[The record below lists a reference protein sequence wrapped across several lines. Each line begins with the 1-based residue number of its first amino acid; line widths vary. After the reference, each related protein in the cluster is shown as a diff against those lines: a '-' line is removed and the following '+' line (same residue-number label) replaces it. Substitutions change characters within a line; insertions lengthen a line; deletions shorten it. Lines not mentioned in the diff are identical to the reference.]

1 MAICARCGA
10 WIQDGAVLP
19 AACHQLHAAGD
30 VVSAINI
37 LRRLIPIHPRAL
49 VDSLLTYPRFL
60 GTIKPQLLGRA
71 DAELGARTRSLGTA
85 WWPRALKC
93 PVGKR
98 VLVVAP
104 HPDDETIGPGGF
116 LLRHRGLAELHVV
129 TVFNGERGGR
139 LERGPW
145 ENTPEYKAEMV
156 ATRRDEMGRV
166 AAVLGLA
173 SVQRLDVPDGTID
186 LQPGAV
192 LRLRAA
198 VERVSP
204 DIVMLP
210 WYLDAHPEHRVTNV
224 LYAWGC
230 ADLSCMVLAYEV
242 WQMLEPNA
250 VLDITDQLDEKLAL
264 VNKYR
269 SQTATVDY
277 VGFVEGIA
285 RTRAFYSPVRTN
297 RGGAAEAY
305 LALPNADYCD
315 LVTSVYGVDGQL
327 STDAKRLLA

>member
-1 MAICARCGA
+1 
-10 WIQDGAVLP
+10 
-19 AACHQLHAAGD
+19 
-30 VVSAINI
+30 
-37 LRRLIPIHPRAL
+37 
-49 VDSLLTYPRFL
+49 
-60 GTIKPQLLGRA
+60 
-71 DAELGARTRSLGTA
+71 
-85 WWPRALKC
+85 
-93 PVGKR
+93 VGKR

-104 HPDDETIGPGGF
+104 HPDDETIGAGGF

-129 TVFNGERGGR
+129 TVFNGEGGGR

-145 ENTPEYKAEMV
+145 ENTPEYKAELV
-156 ATRRDEMGRV
+156 ATRRDELGRV
-166 AAVLGLA
+166 AVVLGLA
-173 SVQRLDVPDGTID
+173 SVQRLDLPDGAID
-186 LQPGAV
+186 PQPGVA

-210 WYLDAHPEHRVTNV
+210 WYLDALRDHRVTNV

-230 ADLSCMVLAYEV
+230 ADLSCMVLAYEI

-264 VNKYR
+264 VTKYR

-277 VGFVEGIA
+277 LGLVEGIA

-297 RGGAAEAY
+297 RGGAVEAY

-327 STDAKRLLA
+327 SRDARRLLA

>member
-1 MAICARCGA
+1 
-10 WIQDGAVLP
+10 
-19 AACHQLHAAGD
+19 
-30 VVSAINI
+30 
-37 LRRLIPIHPRAL
+37 
-49 VDSLLTYPRFL
+49 LLTYPRFI
-60 GTIKPQLLGRA
+60 GTIKPQLLGRV
-71 DAELGARTRSLGTA
+71 DAELSARIRSLRTA
-85 WWPRALKC
+85 WWPRALEC
-93 PVGKR
+93 PLGKR
-98 VLVVAP
+98 ILVIAP

-116 LLRHRGLAELHVV
+116 LLRHRGLAELHVIV
-129 TVFNGERGGR
+129 VCKGDGGGR
-139 LERGPW
+139 LEQRAW
-145 ENTPEYKAEMV
+145 EDTPEYKAELV
-156 ATRRDEMGRV
+156 ATRRNELERV

-173 SVQRLDVPDGTID
+173 SVQRLDFSDGTID

-192 LRLRAA
+192 LQLRAA

-204 DIVMLP
+204 DIIMLP
-210 WYLDAHPEHRVTNV
+210 WYLDAQRDHRVTNV

-250 VLDITDQLDEKLAL
+250 VLDITGQLAEKLAL
-264 VNKYR
+264 VAHYR

-277 VGFVEGIA
+277 LGFVEGIA

-315 LVTSVYGVDGQL
+315 LVTSVYGVASQV
-327 STDAKRLLA
+327 STDAMRLLA

>member
-1 MAICARCGA
+1 M
-10 WIQDGAVLP
+10 
-19 AACHQLHAAGD
+19 GD
-30 VVSAINI
+30 TDFA
-37 LRRLIPIHPRAL
+37 
-49 VDSLLTYPRFL
+49 
-60 GTIKPQLLGRA
+60 
-71 DAELGARTRSLGTA
+71 
-85 WWPRALKC
+85 
-93 PVGKR
+93 GKR

-104 HPDDETIGPGGF
+104 HPDDEAIGPGGF

-129 TVFNGERGGR
+129 TNFHGERGGR
-139 LERGPW
+139 LERAPW

-186 LQPGAV
+186 LQPGVV
-192 LRLRAA
+192 LRLRDA

-204 DIVMLP
+204 DIVLLP
-210 WYLDAHPEHRVTNV
+210 WYLDAHPEHRLTNV

-230 ADLSCMVLAYEV
+230 ADLSCMVLAYEI

-250 VLDITDQLDEKLAL
+250 VLDITDQLDEKVAL
-264 VNKYR
+264 VSEYR

-285 RTRAFYSPVRTN
+285 RTRAFYSPVRKN
-297 RGGAAEAY
+297 RNGAVEAY
-305 LALPNADYCD
+305 LALPNGDYCD
-315 LVTSVYGVDGQL
+315 LVTSVYGADGRL

>member
-1 MAICARCGA
+1 MVVFGSHAAVEAPIDLESRPCNVAICARCGA

-98 VLVVAP
+98 VLVIAP

-129 TVFNGERGGR
+129 TRFQ
-139 LERGPW
+139 W
-145 ENTPEYKAEMV
+145 
-156 ATRRDEMGRV
+156 
-166 AAVLGLA
+166 
-173 SVQRLDVPDGTID
+173 
-186 LQPGAV
+186 
-192 LRLRAA
+192 
-198 VERVSP
+198 
-204 DIVMLP
+204 
-210 WYLDAHPEHRVTNV
+210 
-224 LYAWGC
+224 
-230 ADLSCMVLAYEV
+230 
-242 WQMLEPNA
+242 
-250 VLDITDQLDEKLAL
+250 
-264 VNKYR
+264 
-269 SQTATVDY
+269 
-277 VGFVEGIA
+277 
-285 RTRAFYSPVRTN
+285 
-297 RGGAAEAY
+297 
-305 LALPNADYCD
+305 
-315 LVTSVYGVDGQL
+315 
-327 STDAKRLLA
+327 

>member
-1 MAICARCGA
+1 
-10 WIQDGAVLP
+10 
-19 AACHQLHAAGD
+19 
-30 VVSAINI
+30 
-37 LRRLIPIHPRAL
+37 
-49 VDSLLTYPRFL
+49 
-60 GTIKPQLLGRA
+60 
-71 DAELGARTRSLGTA
+71 
-85 WWPRALKC
+85 
-93 PVGKR
+93 

-129 TVFNGERGGR
+129 TVFNGEGGGR

-145 ENTPEYKAEMV
+145 ENTPEYKAELV
-156 ATRRDEMGRV
+156 ATRRDEIARV
-166 AAVLGLA
+166 ATVLGLA
-173 SVQRLDVPDGTID
+173 SVQRLDVPDGTMD
-186 LQPGAV
+186 LQPGLV

-210 WYLDAHPEHRVTNV
+210 WYLDALRDHRVTNV

-230 ADLSCMVLAYEV
+230 AHLSCMVFAYEV

-264 VNKYR
+264 VTKYQ

-277 VGFVEGIA
+277 LGFVEGIA
-285 RTRAFYSPVRTN
+285 RTRAFYSPVRKN

-305 LALPNADYCD
+305 LTLPNPDYCD
-315 LVTSVYGVDGQL
+315 LVSSVYGVDGQL
-327 STDAKRLLA
+327 SMDAKRLLA